1 MADRLTGDRLIEK
14 VREISDS
21 SDDERA
27 LKSRICVGCGYV
39 HDNGLPDFVGFYN
52 ALKEAK
58 GETES
63 PEKETVSP
71 ERMEELTSEIKDELG
86 EYAEYLVE
94 RNPED
99 VTAYIDKKIE
109 PRQSKRFR
117 NALERLEKKI
127 ASSYQSG
134 FQLRLRLAKVT
145 GIDILLSDE
154 MLLELAEFFDER
166 DQDERELQVLSKIL
180 RRSPQNQ
187 DALFN
192 RANTLQNI
200 FERYDEAIK
209 DWTLLLEVG
218 DNKYILK
225 HRAEC
230 FLEVGELE
238 KAQKDA
244 KEVFSYRPNNYIA
257 QGAFS
262 VLSKIEAIRGQNKE
276 AARYSS
282 LAADLDDLEPRE
294 IYVDKSQ
301 ERTYKL
307 NDFDE
312 RWRQLRD
319 RHYKK
324 LKELEDFPLDIDSFC
339 AAAKETFEE
348 GSGERLEAWEI
359 EAVCVSAID
368 ELWNIPFMYEDEE
381 GANRALRRRLE
392 NTIRHFIANVRRSW
406 AEAYITIAIELIAL
420 ARSAIKGT
428 ELQEEKDAAH
438 SYLVHSVLTDVY
450 KEITDE
456 CESHIDTM
464 NQVVKL
470 AKIKSP
476 FADRPDPVLRKEDI
490 EDGRLSVYWEEGID
504 SSGLD
509 WALGKS
515 LVYLV
520 DFEGD
525 AYIPR
530 FEDTMTFSDKSKLP
544 YIAATIVQDIYGYY
558 DRENTVAL
566 IEAIKHFGPIAENAG
581 SIEEIFDSVKEAAEE
596 DGFFELTE
604 TTDTLK
610 AFLTAIAEDPAL
622 EELLRAVKNPLQII
636 QIAERHG
643 FQGLTP
649 EALEKAWF
657 GEPVIPDY
665 LFHHFKRRGAEK
677 STSMLLYE
685 AQGELFNA
693 MKRGDE
699 EKVSEARKQVMELE
713 KIMKMDSSEW
723 TKQYLKK
730 RLND

>member
-1 MADRLTGDRLIEK
+1 M
-14 VREISDS
+14 
-21 SDDERA
+21 
-27 LKSRICVGCGYV
+27 
-39 HDNGLPDFVGFYN
+39 
-52 ALKEAK
+52 
-58 GETES
+58 
-63 PEKETVSP
+63 
-71 ERMEELTSEIKDELG
+71 
-86 EYAEYLVE
+86 
-94 RNPED
+94 
-99 VTAYIDKKIE
+99 
-109 PRQSKRFR
+109 
-117 NALERLEKKI
+117 
-127 ASSYQSG
+127 
-134 FQLRLRLAKVT
+134 
-145 GIDILLSDE
+145 
-154 MLLELAEFFDER
+154 
-166 DQDERELQVLSKIL
+166 
-180 RRSPQNQ
+180 
-187 DALFN
+187 
-192 RANTLQNI
+192 
-200 FERYDEAIK
+200 
-209 DWTLLLEVG
+209 
-218 DNKYILK
+218 
-225 HRAEC
+225 
-230 FLEVGELE
+230 
-238 KAQKDA
+238 
-244 KEVFSYRPNNYIA
+244 
-257 QGAFS
+257 
-262 VLSKIEAIRGQNKE
+262 
-276 AARYSS
+276 
-282 LAADLDDLEPRE
+282 
-294 IYVDKSQ
+294 
-301 ERTYKL
+301 
-307 NDFDE
+307 
-312 RWRQLRD
+312 
-319 RHYKK
+319 
-324 LKELEDFPLDIDSFC
+324 
-339 AAAKETFEE
+339 
-348 GSGERLEAWEI
+348 
-359 EAVCVSAID
+359 SAID

-643 FQGLTP
+643 FQGLT
-649 EALEKAWF
+649 L
-657 GEPVIPDY
+657 
-665 LFHHFKRRGAEK
+665 KR
-677 STSMLLYE
+677 
-685 AQGELFNA
+685 
-693 MKRGDE
+693 
-699 EKVSEARKQVMELE
+699 
-713 KIMKMDSSEW
+713 
-723 TKQYLKK
+723 LKK
-730 RLND
+730 LGLANR